1 MSTLNVHYRSCCPL
15 LPAVCIVCIVTV
27 QERSRRGGRRERWGR
42 RQLCSSDDH
51 APPRSNMLYTCD
63 PDHAEQEPRCNE
75 NQADYK
81 LPCCDLCATRPAG
94 CHRDERLRSS
104 SVTCR
109 SSVTCT
115 RAALSNLRRALLIS
129 YSCTCLHTAVHW
141 KNVILALES
150 VSNKVP
156 VTLNPSIPLHAQTT
170 PWLLET
176 ARVRWA

>member
-1 MSTLNVHYRSCCPL
+1 MHMSTLNVHYRSCCPL

-109 SSVTCT
+109 SSVTRT
-115 RAALSNLRRALLIS
+115 RAALSILKFTSCLVDQLQLYLLAHGR
-129 YSCTCLHTAVHW
+129 T
-141 KNVILALES
+141 LEKRDFS
-150 VSNKVP
+150 VRICIEYMS
-156 VTLNPSIPLHAQTT
+156 
-170 PWLLET
+170 
-176 ARVRWA
+176 R